1 MMHHDAGEQASASY
15 TALVV
20 LFFVSYVLIVGV
32 VLMNIV
38 IAVLLDEFISTVD
51 RERQEAR
58 ARSHAEEHS
67 DADRCVCSRAHT
79 PVYVCVWCV
88 RSLCMQLGTEA
99 AATPTGRRRRGH

>member
-58 ARSHAEEHS
+58 ARSHAEEHG

-88 RSLCMQLGTEA
+88 RSLCMRLGTEA